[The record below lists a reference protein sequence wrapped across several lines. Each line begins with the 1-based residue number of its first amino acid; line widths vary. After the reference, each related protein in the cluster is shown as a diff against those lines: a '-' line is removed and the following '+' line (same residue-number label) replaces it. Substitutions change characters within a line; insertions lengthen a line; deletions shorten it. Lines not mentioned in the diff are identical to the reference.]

1 MNTPHSLIGKKH
13 IVLSSFY
20 PCEKTLQLIYYA
32 LCHDINIFILDA
44 KSPHL
49 KEVYPEGLNPEETL
63 KISQFEANEMLETLG
78 FNFKADDIKN
88 SASIIGLF
96 TSGSSGLPKCVCLS
110 SKQLYE
116 SALIFS
122 QWANINDSSIVM
134 SFAPV
139 SSMSGLRTFL
149 FLPLITKVKV
159 LPPSENANLLAMAN
173 SFFKENVTHIVCG
186 PPLVTQLA
194 MLAPRLSKNTFSSLK
209 YILCT
214 GARFPYQAA
223 HSLAQA
229 VNLKVLNYYGLTE
242 TYGFCIAQKIDTG
255 RRCYEKSIGEAV
267 SGVSLEV
274 VDADDQ
280 GIGKL
285 RVYSDR
291 IFNGYWPNICKST
304 YFDTGDLAKVN
315 KNGTVSLYGRADNAF
330 KLDSTELVYP
340 ATIELMLESVLR
352 SKSLQVFSNYS
363 GWGINIET
371 ELDMAAIKQII
382 NTKLGAKYL
391 PKTINIKDKNE
402 ISPLGKMVKE

>member
-1 MNTPHSLIGKKH
+1 MKKPYSLIGKKH

-20 PCEKTLQLIYYA
+20 PCKKTVQLIYYA

-44 KSPHL
+44 QSPHL
-49 KEVYPEGLNPEETL
+49 TKVYPEGVKPEETL
-63 KISQFEANEMLETLG
+63 RISQFEVNEIFERLE
-78 FNFKADDIKN
+78 FNLKADDIKN
-88 SASIIGLF
+88 SESIIGLF

-110 SKQLYE
+110 PKRLYE

-122 QWANINDSSIVM
+122 QWANINDSSVVM

-139 SSMSGLRTFL
+139 SSMSGLRTFI
-149 FLPLITKVKV
+149 FLPIVTGVKV
-159 LPPSENANLLAMAN
+159 LPPSENANLLTIVN

-214 GARFPYQAA
+214 GARFPYHAA
-223 HSLAQA
+223 HSLDQA
-229 VNLKVLNYYGLTE
+229 VSLKVLNYYGLTE
-242 TYGFCIAQKIDTG
+242 TYGFCIAQKIDTD

-285 RVYSDR
+285 RVHSDR

-304 YFDTGDLAKVN
+304 YFDTGDLAKVDQ
-315 KNGTVSLYGRADNAF
+315 NGTVSLYGRADNAF

-340 ATIELMLESVLR
+340 STIEIMLESVLH
-352 SKSLQVFSNYS
+352 SKSLQVFSDDS
-363 GWGINIET
+363 SWGINIET
-371 ELDMAAIKQII
+371 ELDMVAIKQII